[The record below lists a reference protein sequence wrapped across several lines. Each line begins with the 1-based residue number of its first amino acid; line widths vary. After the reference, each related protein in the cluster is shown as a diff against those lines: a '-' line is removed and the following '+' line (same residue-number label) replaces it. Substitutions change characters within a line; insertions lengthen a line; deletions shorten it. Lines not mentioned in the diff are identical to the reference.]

1 MIVIQFALYFGAVL
15 SAALWLYFSIS
26 SRRSTDAKKRNI
38 YSARVNIAMGTL
50 LICIACV
57 QLFLFS
63 DTWIRLVVGG
73 LFLLLGLFNLYA
85 GLRNH
90 ANIKKELEP

>member
-1 MIVIQFALYFGAVL
+1 MVIIQFALYFGALL

-38 YSARVNIAMGTL
+38 YSARVNIAMGAL

-63 DTWIRLVVGG
+63 DTWIRLIVGG
-73 LFLLLGLFNLYA
+73 VFLLIGLFNLSA
-85 GLRNH
+85 GIRNH
-90 ANIKKELEP
+90 ASLKKLEP